1 MDVSY
6 KLYKCLCATTL
17 HFVNIVL
24 SEMIISD
31 RYLEFS
37 VWGGLTFEG
46 KLWWRE
52 EAVKRQRQHKV
63 FCHVITRAFQLHLL
77 SQGSQSFIYNP
88 LHCMPVSAPFEV
100 PERARVCVC
109 VRESEQR
116 ARRGAE
122 DRANSLGKAVEC
134 PASSRCFTHMH
145 LKGISI
151 SGSAFTQQLRGAL
164 GVFSYWTNNT
174 LQKEIIWLWVDA
186 FNRLRDLY
194 SPIKFHKVLD
204 QIETLLHLDK

>member
-6 KLYKCLCATTL
+6 KIYKCLCATTL

-88 LHCMPVSAPFEV
+88 LHCMPASAPFEV
-100 PERARVCVC
+100 PERARVCVW
-109 VRESEQR
+109 ESEW
-116 ARRGAE
+116 AESTAWSRGQ
-122 DRANSLGKAVEC
+122 S
-134 PASSRCFTHMH
+134 
-145 LKGISI
+145 
-151 SGSAFTQQLRGAL
+151 QQLREGGGVSCLLSLLYTHTSERHQHFWISAQSTTPWSSGSFFLLNQQYFAERDYMAL
-164 GVFSYWTNNT
+164 SGRIQQTSWS
-174 LQKEIIWLWVDA
+174 L
-186 FNRLRDLY
+186 
-194 SPIKFHKVLD
+194 
-204 QIETLLHLDK
+204 